1 MRFRTQLYLMLAPF
15 MVGLV
20 VLVAVP
26 AVVSLAVA
34 FFDYSPLR
42 PTEFPWVGLKQFTD
56 MGKDPLFWTALGNS
70 LLYTLASVPLRMLGA
85 LGMAL
90 FLERRRRGIGAH
102 RSAAYLP
109 TIIPD
114 VAYGL
119 TWLWIFNPLFG
130 PASQVLSTFGQGNQT
145 WLLEEGGA
153 RSIVVAMGV
162 WQIGEGMVIMLAAL
176 RDIPNDLYDAALVD
190 GAGWLA
196 RLRSLILPV
205 IAPTFLLLTFRTTIV
220 TLQDNFSPAYVVT
233 QGGPYFATYYLP
245 YKIYVDAFQNFNF
258 SYGAALLM
266 ILYAVSALI
275 VFVQYITTRRWS
287 VAAYE

>member
-1 MRFRTQLYLMLAPF
+1 MRFKTQLYLMLAPF
-15 MVGLV
+15 VVGLFLLV
-20 VLVAVP
+20 VLPSVG
-26 AVVSLAVA
+26 SLAVA

-42 PTEFPWVGLKQFTD
+42 PTDFPWAGLRQFTD
-56 MGKDPLFWTALGNS
+56 LFADPLFATALGNS
-70 LLYTLASVPLRMLGA
+70 LLYTLASVPLRVIGA

-90 FLERRRRGIGAH
+90 FLDRRRRAIGAY

-130 PASQVLSTFGQGNQT
+130 PVSQMLQALGGSEQT
-145 WLLEEGGA
+145 WLLDTGGA
-153 RSIVVAMGV
+153 RSIVIAMGA
-162 WQIGEGMVIMLAAL
+162 WQIGEGIVIMLAAL
-176 RDIPNDLYDAALVD
+176 RDVPRDLHDAALVD

-196 RLRSLILPV
+196 RLRALTLPI
-205 IAPTFLLLTFRTTIV
+205 IAPTFLLLTFRTTVV
-220 TLQDNFSPAYVVT
+220 TMQDNFSPAYIVT
-233 QGGPYFATYYLP
+233 RGEPYYATYFLP
-245 YKIYVDAFQNFNF
+245 YKIYIDSFNDFRF
-258 SYGAALLM
+258 SYGAAM
-266 ILYAVSALI
+266 IMVMYAVTVLI